1 MAWSFRKR
9 IKIIPG
15 IHLNIGKNGIST
27 TIGVRGANINIGKN
41 GTYLNTGIP
50 GTGVSYRQKLSL
62 NPQSLETPNLPDH
75 QDHVFKPDEA
85 NIKTPEIGDN
95 IFSLD
100 VEEITSQDMQGIKNT
115 ILASHEQRLTLLQD
129 LKITEEQSKKDQF
142 KLSLS
147 YWLLYGFILKMRT
160 QELKEDILKQKEV
173 INEIK
178 LQTLNTAV
186 QLDCDFDEEMQKR
199 YDILYQS
206 FQKLADCRFTWDVTS
221 ENLNDRF
228 TTRSAASTSITRRPV
243 KFKVGQL
250 PDIQSR
256 TAAMIWDNANGA
268 DLYFYPNF
276 MVVWNS
282 REHFAIVGYDELKIN
297 FSATRFIETEK
308 VPSDTKVV
316 DETWFKV
323 NKNGTPDKRF
333 KDNYKIPIVKYGELD
348 LMTKTG
354 LNERYLFSNYEQVDE
369 FNRAFLEYQI
379 ELIKL
384 DYVPIAV

>member
-1 MAWSFRKR
+1 
-9 IKIIPG
+9 
-15 IHLNIGKNGIST
+15 
-27 TIGVRGANINIGKN
+27 
-41 GTYLNTGIP
+41 
-50 GTGVSYRQKLSL
+50 
-62 NPQSLETPNLPDH
+62 
-75 QDHVFKPDEA
+75 
-85 NIKTPEIGDN
+85 
-95 IFSLD
+95 

-147 YWLLYGFILKMRT
+147 YWLLYGFIFKMRT
-160 QELKEDILKQKEV
+160 QELKEDILKQQEV

-178 LQTLNTAV
+178 LQIQNTAV
-186 QLDCDFDEEMQKR
+186 QLNFDFDEEMQKR

-206 FQKLADCRFTWDVTS
+206 FEKLADCRFTWDVTS
-221 ENLNDRF
+221 ENVNDRF
-228 TTRSAASTSITRRPV
+228 LTRSAASTTITRRPV
-243 KFKVGQL
+243 KFKVGQV
-250 PDIQSR
+250 PDIQSK
-256 TAAMIWDNANGA
+256 TPAMIWDNANGA

-282 REHFAIVGYDELKIN
+282 QEHFAIVGYDELKIN
-297 FSATRFIETEK
+297 FSATRLIETEK
-308 VPSDTKVV
+308 VPSDAKVI
-316 DETWFKV
+316 DETWFKI
-323 NKNGTPDKRF
+323 NKNGSPDKRF

-348 LMTKTG
+348 LGTKTG

-384 DYVPIAV
+384 DYVPIAL

>member
-27 TIGVRGANINIGKN
+27 TISVRGASINIGKN

-62 NPQSLETPNLPDH
+62 TPQSRETPNLPDQ

-85 NIKTPEIGDN
+85 NIKTPEMGDN

-100 VEEITSQDMQGIKNT
+100 VGEITSQDMQGIKNT

-147 YWLLYGFILKMRT
+147 YWLLYGFILKTRT

-186 QLDCDFDEEMQKR
+186 QLDYDFDEEMQKR

-221 ENLNDRF
+221 ENVNDRF
-228 TTRSAASTSITRRPV
+228 TTRSAASASITRRPV
-243 KFKVGQL
+243 KFKLGQL
-250 PDIQSR
+250 PDIQSK
-256 TAAMIWDNANGA
+256 TSVMIWDNANGA

-276 MVVWNS
+276 VVVWNS
-282 REHFAIVGYDELKIN
+282 REHFAIVGYDELRIN

-308 VPSDTKVV
+308 VPSDTKII

-384 DYVPIAV
+384 DYVPNAL